1 MTTGIIVAAGK
12 SERMGAG
19 VDKAFLPLCNKP
31 VLAWS
36 LLAFERSSEINNI
49 ILVVRKE
56 QIVAAQA
63 LCKMFGIS
71 KIFKVIAGGKS
82 RSESV
87 KLALGQCDI
96 DVKYVIIHDGARP
109 LVTKAMISSVAQ
121 AVPKGPVVVGKRITD
136 TVKMVEKNSKIVS
149 TVDRDKLYTVQTP
162 QAFPIKDLKV
172 AYEKRGK
179 TEVTDD
185 AQVIEN
191 AGGQVK
197 IIETSEPNFKITT
210 ATDLQLVAAFLK

>member
-12 SERMGAG
+12 SERMGVG

-36 LLAFERSSEINNI
+36 LLAFERSAEISNI

-71 KIFKVIAGGKS
+71 KISKVIAGGKS

-87 KLALGQCDI
+87 KLALDQCDI

-109 LVTKAMISSVAQ
+109 LVTKTMISSVAQ
-121 AVPKGPVVVGKRITD
+121 AVAKGPVVVGGPITD
-136 TVKMVEKNSKIVS
+136 TVKTVERNSKIVS
-149 TVDRDKLYTVQTP
+149 TVDRSKLYTVQTP
-162 QAFPIKDLKV
+162 QAFPIKEIKQ
-172 AYEKRGK
+172 AYGK
-179 TEVTDD
+179 LGKAEVTDD
-185 AQVIEN
+185 AQAIEK
-191 AGGQVK
+191 AGGVVR
-197 IIETSEPNFKITT
+197 IVETSEPNFKITT
-210 ATDLQLVAAFLK
+210 ASDLQLVAIFLK